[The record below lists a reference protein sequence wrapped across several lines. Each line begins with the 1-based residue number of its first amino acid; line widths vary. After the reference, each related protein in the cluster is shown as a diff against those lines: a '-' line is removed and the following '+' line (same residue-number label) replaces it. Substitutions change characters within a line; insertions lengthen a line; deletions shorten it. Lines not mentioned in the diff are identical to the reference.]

1 MWVIHTFYINSQ
13 YAVKSVSNCFQNENI
28 WLAISE
34 ALPSPAMS
42 LTEILLACIA
52 AFAAGFIDAVV
63 GGGGLVQTP
72 ALLIIF
78 PNLPVASIL
87 GTVKIP
93 SFCGT
98 AISAWQYHKRIDI
111 QWKWVGWI
119 ALAAF
124 SAAMLGSYM
133 VSMLDNK
140 VLKPIILVILIMV
153 ALYTY
158 TQKKLGAHHRTL
170 PFGES
175 LWKGILAGLLIGF
188 YDGFIGPGTG
198 TFLMLV
204 FITVIGFDFMHA
216 SAHAKVVNLATN
228 FASILYFSYTG
239 HILFQLA
246 IPMAIL
252 NMAGGYAGTHL
263 ALAKGNRFI
272 RVFFLVVVAGTIC
285 RFAYDIFLR

>member
-1 MWVIHTFYINSQ
+1 MGW
-13 YAVKSVSNCFQNENI
+13 
-28 WLAISE
+28 
-34 ALPSPAMS
+34 
-42 LTEILLACIA
+42 TELIIACIA

-72 ALLIIF
+72 ALLVTF

-98 AISAWQYHKRIDI
+98 AVSAWQYQKRISL
-111 QWKWVGWI
+111 QWRMLAWI
-119 ALAAF
+119 ALSAF
-124 SAAMLGSYM
+124 ASAMLGSYM
-133 VSMLDNK
+133 VSILDNK
-140 VLKPIILVILIMV
+140 VLKPIILIVLIIV

-158 TQKKLGAHHRTL
+158 GKKNLGHQHDEL
-170 PFGES
+170 PYGEA
-175 LWKGILAGLLIGF
+175 LWKGIIAGLLIGF

-198 TFLMLV
+198 SFLVLV
-204 FITVIGFDFMHA
+204 FITIIGFDFMHA

-228 FASILYFSYTG
+228 FASIIYFSASG

-246 IPMAIL
+246 LPMAAC

-263 ALAKGNRFI
+263 ALAKGNKFI
-272 RVFFLVVVAGTIC
+272 RIFFLVVVAGTIL
-285 RFAYDIFLR
+285 RFAFDIFFK